1 MRGYVKS
8 FSIAILLAASVASAE
23 TDAPPPP
30 PPAATPADAAGKPAQ
45 DMKLPGNLNAPPD
58 ALQAP
63 KGARPMVPAPAP
75 PPLPDGKPRITN
87 YFKHMREKLGEEA
100 KKPLPPKRQTSQL
113 MTPPRDY
120 AFDALDGLSSQDL
133 MRAVKEGVRE
143 ARQELYGH
151 PQEEIERM
159 AEANIRFVLEY
170 YPIVAID
177 ANAFNNLYYVLEDPH
192 ADPIFRRI
200 LFTLSMPEHY
210 TDTLFSRYLQEGL
223 RIDMDRLFRMYG
235 KIILDDQDSPL
246 IRQLTMQNMYGIRYN
261 EFCKVLAKDANAA
274 AFRDANGRMPVPKDL
289 AGTPPFTPSA
299 GIKVGLRKSHEAM
312 ENLANLFAGLTKPT
326 STSPQ
331 ELRDAVVV
339 QLKRMQEEI
348 PFEDP
353 KFIENLL
360 AQAAPASESVKPA
373 VPEKS
378 EEELSF

>member
-1 MRGYVKS
+1 MRGYVNS
-8 FSIAILLAASVASAE
+8 FSIAILLAASAALAE
-23 TDAPPPP
+23 TDAPPPA
-30 PPAATPADAAGKPAQ
+30 PASGDAKPAPE
-45 DMKLPGNLNAPPD
+45 MKLPGNLNAPPK

-63 KGARPMVPAPAP
+63 KTARPMVQAPAP
-75 PPLPDGKPRITN
+75 PPLPGEKPRITN

-100 KKPLPPKRQTSQL
+100 KKPLPPKRQTTQL

-120 AFDALDGLSSQDL
+120 PFDAIDGLTSQDL

-151 PQEEIERM
+151 PQEEIDRM

-192 ADPIFRRI
+192 ADPMFRRI

-223 RIDMDRLFRMYG
+223 RLDMDRLFRMYG

-246 IRQLTMQNMYGIRYN
+246 IRQLTMQNMYGIRYD

-289 AGTPPFTPSA
+289 AGTPSPFTPSA
-299 GIKVGLRKSHEAM
+299 GIKVGLRKSLEAM
-312 ENLANLFAGLTKPT
+312 ENLANLFGGLIKPT

-331 ELRDAVVV
+331 ELRDAVIV

-353 KFIENLL
+353 KLVENLL
-360 AQAAPASESVKPA
+360 AQAAPASESAKPA
-373 VPEKS
+373 APKKT